1 MPHRAKAIFWWRYMH
16 TESPLPAA
24 EILRVM
30 PTDDDVD
37 GLFAAT
43 SGESKRED
51 GAPDGYGTGIV
62 WEEFHMPTRYRQ

>member
-1 MPHRAKAIFWWRYMH
+1 MH

-51 GAPDGYGTGIV
+51 GAPDEHGGALPEWGEMKMSGSSSTG
-62 WEEFHMPTRYRQ
+62 WF